1 MSLRLAIPLE
11 ISAQEHSFRTLL
23 LFGAKKKKIRQVSGT
38 RISGTAGAIS
48 FKFGM

>member
-1 MSLRLAIPLE
+1 MG
-11 ISAQEHSFRTLL
+11 AQEHSFRTLL
-23 LFGAKKKKIRQVSGT
+23 LFDAKEKNTKKIRQVSDT